1 MAIPNNLTEY
11 TDSFDLDFTT
21 GLETKLVF
29 RYNYEISVAIQTVN
43 NNSVKIT
50 KTDSL
55 KIIVAEVEGNV
66 VIINFIFK

>member
-29 RYNYEISVAIQTVN
+29 RYNHEISVAIQTVN

-55 KIIVAEVEGNV
+55 KIIVAEVKGNV
-66 VIINFIFK
+66 VIINFISK

>member
-1 MAIPNNLTEY
+1 MAIPNNETEY
-11 TDSFDLDFTT
+11 TDSFDLDSTT
-21 GLETKLVF
+21 GSETKLVF

>member
-1 MAIPNNLTEY
+1 MAIPNNETEY